1 MSGRSSSAPDQSS
14 SPPVDEGNIAYG
26 PYDSSDETATAPLPA
41 AGTGGGMMFVAT
53 PIGNL
58 GDISE
63 RALTTLKRADLILCE
78 DTRVTGK
85 LLHAYGIG
93 TPTQT
98 LHDHNE
104 ESRIPFLLERVRNGA
119 NLAIVSDAGTPMLSD
134 PGYRL
139 ARAAIAEGL
148 PVSGIPGP
156 NAAALALTLSG
167 LPPQPYMFL
176 GFPPPRSHA
185 RREVF
190 ASLRAA
196 EQAGLRATLI
206 WYEAP
211 HRLLETLVDMG
222 AVFGAERA
230 AAVGRELTKRFEQMV
245 RGSIAD
251 VTTHFEKTTPRGEI
265 TLLLGPPDEEDAGA
279 DDLDRHLRE
288 ALSTHSVK
296 DAATLVAGFIN
307 LPRRTVYAR
316 ALELSKETRAE

>member
-1 MSGRSSSAPDQSS
+1 
-14 SPPVDEGNIAYG
+14 
-26 PYDSSDETATAPLPA
+26 
-41 AGTGGGMMFVAT
+41 MMFVAT

-63 RALTTLKRADLILCE
+63 RALATLKGADLILCE

-119 NLAIVSDAGTPMLSD
+119 KLAIVSDAGTPMLSD

-185 RREVF
+185 RREAF
-190 ASLRAA
+190 ASLRAC
-196 EQAGLRATLI
+196 EQAGLRTTLI

-211 HRLLETLVDMG
+211 HRLLETLVDMS
-222 AVFGAERA
+222 AVFGPERH

-245 RGSIAD
+245 RGSIAE
-251 VTTHFEKTTPRGEI
+251 VTAHFGQTAPRGEI
-265 TLLLGPPDEEDAGA
+265 TLLLGPPDDDDAGA

-288 ALSTHSVK
+288 ALTTHSVK

-316 ALELSKETRAE
+316 ALELSKETRAK